1 MFHLQKD
8 TQTGSCYMLLYRNGK
23 WNLQTNVV
31 SFIWGFFHCQM
42 CLPLVTLVDEAKLK
56 LRLKRRERVMLSD
69 RNLWNIYINVEGDE
83 LAVDTGQ
90 EQQEACKSLQK
101 ILSKKV

>member
-1 MFHLQKD
+1 MEMEPSDKCCLFHM
-8 TQTGSCYMLLYRNGK
+8 G
-23 WNLQTNVV
+23 
-31 SFIWGFFHCQM
+31 IFHCQM
-42 CLPLVTLVDEAKLK
+42 CLLEGMFFFLVDLPLVTLVDEAKLK

-69 RNLWNIYINVEGDE
+69 GNLWNIYINVEGDE

-101 ILSKKV
+101 ILSKKVW

>member
-1 MFHLQKD
+1 
-8 TQTGSCYMLLYRNGK
+8 MLSLSYGDFP
-23 WNLQTNVV
+23 LPDV
-31 SFIWGFFHCQM
+31 FIRGYVFFLVD
-42 CLPLVTLVDEAKLK
+42 LPLVTLVDEAKLK

-69 RNLWNIYINVEGDE
+69 GNLWNIYINVEGDE